1 MFHPCNSVPDGDL
14 SIEKTL
20 KDMKWRHEDID
31 TFDIEEETVGSKVFN
46 DETMPYRLYDASHES
61 KNINGKIK
69 KMVIESGFNTK
80 LGGRNRLNLTLLV
93 QSTMKEFKA
102 SDPSRTPGQWIDRVD
117 SILLHCKDDHS
128 QCDLLG
134 RKGQI

>member
-1 MFHPCNSVPDGDL
+1 MIRPCNSVPDGDL
-14 SIEKTL
+14 SIEKTM
-20 KDMKWRHEDID
+20 KDMQWRHEDID
-31 TFDIEEETVGSKVFN
+31 TFDIDEEIVGSKVFN
-46 DETMPYRLYDASHES
+46 EDTLPYRLYDASHES

-69 KMVIESGFNTK
+69 LMVNTYGFNTK

-102 SDPSRTPGQWIDRVD
+102 LDPSRTPLQWIDRVD
-117 SILLHCKDDHS
+117 AILLHCKDDHS

-134 RKGQI
+134 RKGKI